1 MRILNIEIQLMLDG
15 KQTAEQAA
23 AKAQAKWEAKF

>member
-1 MRILNIEIQLMLDG
+1 MRMLNEEIQLMLEG

-23 AKAQAKWEAKF
+23 AKAQAKWIAEF

>member
-1 MRILNIEIQLMLDG
+1 MRMFNEAIQLMLEG

-23 AKAQAKWEAKF
+23 DKAQAKWIAEF